1 MCIDLVMKP
10 HGGAKPES
18 TPSVA
23 PGAFGPRH
31 IRFGRSLKPR
41 TANSRWPRE
50 QRPRIQPPFRGCP
63 KPAEIG
69 KVEDGRGGCALRSLL
84 RFPSPLIK
92 PDVQISRIRLSDWP
106 SPYDPRRASIARAH
120 KMQNRKFSKH
130 LAKGE
135 P

>member
-1 MCIDLVMKP
+1 MCRTR
-10 HGGAKPES
+10 HGRR
-18 TPSVA
+18 VVNRF
-23 PGAFGPRH
+23 AFVH
-31 IRFGRSLKPR
+31 F
-41 TANSRWPRE
+41 SR
-50 QRPRIQPPFRGCP
+50 
-63 KPAEIG
+63 
-69 KVEDGRGGCALRSLL
+69 VEDGRGGCALRSLL

>member
-1 MCIDLVMKP
+1 MPIEAL
-10 HGGAKPES
+10 
-18 TPSVA
+18 
-23 PGAFGPRH
+23 
-31 IRFGRSLKPR
+31 SLRP
-41 TANSRWPRE
+41 NPVVVFVHFSR
-50 QRPRIQPPFRGCP
+50 
-63 KPAEIG
+63 
-69 KVEDGRGGCALRSLL
+69 VEDGRGGCALRSLL